1 MQEKNTQTLF
11 ISPFLIS
18 GGQVIALVVL
28 NVLIMLSNM
37 LLSLFLCKAIW
48 DLKLMKSSLSFRFI
62 FALAL
67 SDLSIGVFLQP
78 TLLKILLMKESINI
92 TAADFAGQFFTF
104 SFGHFSNVMI
114 LIIAADRYL
123 HMYYLQDYA
132 MKMNRKRCKML
143 IISDVVVN
151 ALLTL
156 LSFVASYKKFF
167 HTLNLI
173 LSIADI
179 TILTVIFILYVRSF
193 FSIRNRI
200 STLELGNGLS
210 RRNSIIRSD
219 FELSKGMLFI
229 LLSIFLCYLP
239 FSILE
244 VIVDSKLHSVTA
256 RDLDETL
263 VTLYYWAL
271 LLVLCFPS
279 CNAILFTLFN
289 RRIRRYGRS
298 FLPMSKRNQIKD
310 ARGNLERKM
319 TWREISL

>member
-1 MQEKNTQTLF
+1 M
-11 ISPFLIS
+11 
-18 GGQVIALVVL
+18 
-28 NVLIMLSNM
+28 
-37 LLSLFLCKAIW
+37 
-48 DLKLMKSSLSFRFI
+48 
-62 FALAL
+62 
-67 SDLSIGVFLQP
+67 
-78 TLLKILLMKESINI
+78 
-92 TAADFAGQFFTF
+92 
-104 SFGHFSNVMI
+104 
-114 LIIAADRYL
+114 
-123 HMYYLQDYA
+123 
-132 MKMNRKRCKML
+132 
-143 IISDVVVN
+143 
-151 ALLTL
+151 
-156 LSFVASYKKFF
+156 
-167 HTLNLI
+167 
-173 LSIADI
+173 
-179 TILTVIFILYVRSF
+179 RSF

>member
-179 TILTVIFILYVRSF
+179 PSSQSY
-193 FSIRNRI
+193 
-200 STLELGNGLS
+200 LS
-210 RRNSIIRSD
+210 
-219 FELSKGMLFI
+219 
-229 LLSIFLCYLP
+229 C
-239 FSILE
+239 
-244 VIVDSKLHSVTA
+244 T
-256 RDLDETL
+256 
-263 VTLYYWAL
+263 
-271 LLVLCFPS
+271 
-279 CNAILFTLFN
+279 
-289 RRIRRYGRS
+289 
-298 FLPMSKRNQIKD
+298 
-310 ARGNLERKM
+310 
-319 TWREISL
+319 